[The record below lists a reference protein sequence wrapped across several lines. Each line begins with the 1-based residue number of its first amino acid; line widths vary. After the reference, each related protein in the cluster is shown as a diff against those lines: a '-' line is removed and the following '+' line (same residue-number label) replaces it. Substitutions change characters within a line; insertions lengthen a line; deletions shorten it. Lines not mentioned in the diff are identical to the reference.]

1 MYMGGGGKYIV
12 ANTPEV
18 VKGKSKFQNS
28 VSEIRI
34 SLLKTNNMKIKKFL
48 ELLGHRMAKGEVFL
62 FEWPGIQIGG
72 VTLQYEMYN
81 DVCHHTP
88 VNTTLLEDFLAT
100 AKKSSTNTFFFCSEK
115 GAAIALFDL
124 EKEKVTFVESYKR

>member
-1 MYMGGGGKYIV
+1 MYMGGWGKYIV

-18 VKGKSKFQNS
+18 VKGKSEFQNS

-34 SLLKTNNMKIKKFL
+34 SPLKTNNMKIKKFL

-62 FEWPGIQIGG
+62 FEWPGICIGG
-72 VTLQYEMYN
+72 VTLQYRMYG
-81 DVCHHTP
+81 DRFHTSAKTSL
-88 VNTTLLEDFLAT
+88 VEDFLAT
-100 AKKSSTNTFFFCSEK
+100 AKKSSNNTFFFCSEK